1 MPQFIQNITLPMVP
15 VGVQWCVLVFQ
26 NEVSLKVSLVNPN
39 QIHKDTHIT
48 ITSTRE
54 GNLKPQTMQVLEDCL
69 YLENIQEYVHDED
82 KIVSYSVVLFT

>member
-1 MPQFIQNITLPMVP
+1 MGWAFHRT
-15 VGVQWCVLVFQ
+15 CARACT
-26 NEVSLKVSLVNPN
+26 
-39 QIHKDTHIT
+39 THIIT
-48 ITSTRE
+48 IT